1 MFLLLKSQYS
11 FNIFAIVYKMLLF
24 LWEFSRYFYLERN
37 DRFTISMV
45 DLYPCLTDRTTTT
58 PLDPVYFYQDTWAS
72 GKIFQNHPTCHYDVG
87 SSVKTIGIISQLIPV
102 TMVDIR
108 PIDLLLPGL
117 SFKEG
122 SILELPFVD
131 GSIESISSLC
141 VVEHI
146 GLGRYG
152 DPLDQFGSD
161 KAMKELIRVTKSN
174 GFIYFT
180 VPIESKNRV
189 YFNGYRSFTR
199 QYIIDAFKSCELLEE
214 RYIYGKSLTESH
226 DPQSDNGIG
235 LFMFRKR

>member
-1 MFLLLKSQYS
+1 MFLLLRSQYG
-11 FNIFAIVYKMLLF
+11 FNIFAIFYKMLLF
-24 LWEFSRYFYLERN
+24 LWEFTRYSQLERN
-37 DRFTISMV
+37 NRFTISSI
-45 DLYPCLTDRTTTT
+45 DLYPCLTDRTSTT

-72 GKIFQNHPTCHYDVG
+72 AKIFQNHPSHHYDVG

-102 TMVDIR
+102 TMIDIR
-108 PIDLLLPGL
+108 PIELTLHGL

-122 SILELPFVD
+122 SIVQLPFD
-131 GSIESISSLC
+131 DSSIESISSLC

-152 DPLDQFGSD
+152 DPLDQFGSE
-161 KAMKELIRVTKSN
+161 KAMKELIRVTKST
-174 GFIYFT
+174 GYIYFT

-199 QYIIDAFKSCELLEE
+199 QYIIDAFKFCELLEE
-214 RYIYGKSLTESH
+214 RYIYGKTISESH
-226 DPQSDNGIG
+226 DPKSDNGIG